1 MRRRGRGAIIAVF
14 LAVLVIFGLI
24 YGAWTAISTV
34 FGPPTTSQ
42 SSQVPLVIQNGEST
56 QQIADELHKDG
67 LINNSLAFRIW
78 ARVKG
83 LDTHLEAGAYL
94 LTPGMSIDQ
103 IIAKLQN
110 GLPNAKRLAVI
121 DGWRLEQIAH
131 QASTLG
137 LRNFNEQQFLTYTHH
152 PNQFPDRTKFPIL
165 QNAPTM
171 EGLLFPDTYFVP
183 VDYNTVQVID
193 LMLNHMRQ
201 VLQQHHLVALAQQ
214 HQLTEYQMLI
224 LASIVQREALNVQQ
238 MPLIAGIYW
247 KRLNQP
253 SPEIGTR
260 LEADPTVQYARDTD
274 NPPASVADYWKPLTD
289 KAGNIDPD
297 SLWNTYQ
304 HAGWPPTPIAS
315 SNLRALEAAASP
327 QKTDCYFFLNKKADG
342 SLACTTTYAQFL
354 QLEQKDLPN
363 S

>member
-1 MRRRGRGAIIAVF
+1 MKKRGLGSIIAVLLIAVVAFASLYGTWNF
-14 LAVLVIFGLI
+14 LA
-24 YGAWTAISTV
+24 TAISPSTAAKSGSLGV
-34 FGPPTTSQ
+34 SIQ
-42 SSQVPLVIQNGEST
+42 SGEST
-56 QQIADELHKDG
+56 DAIANDLYSKG
-67 LINNSLAFRIW
+67 LVSNPLVFRLW
-78 ARVKG
+78 ARIKG

-94 LTPGMSIDQ
+94 LTSGMSIDQ

-131 QASTLG
+131 QANTLG

-152 PNQFPDRTKFPIL
+152 PNQFPDRAKFPIL
-165 QNAPTM
+165 QNASTM

-193 LMLNHMRQ
+193 LMLNRMQQ
-201 VLQQHHLVALAQQ
+201 VLQQHNLVALAQQ

-274 NPPASVADYWKPLTD
+274 SPPASVADYWKPLTD
-289 KAGNIDPD
+289 VGGNIDPD

-315 SNLRALEAAASP
+315 ANLRALEAAASP
-327 QKTDCYFFLNKKADG
+327 QKTDCYFFLNKKSDG
-342 SLACTTTYAQFL
+342 SLACTSTYAQFL